1 VVSATNQSRAAM
13 TRRTGL
19 SLLALT
25 LALAGCG
32 SASGNRS
39 TTLRLEATQTSLTRI
54 LQSKQQR
61 STNDGGDAFITSS
74 DIAGGGLVQAYCV
87 ISERPHTDWCAVTV
101 VLPRG
106 QLSAQGVFLDAPRLS
121 GVIAL
126 LSGSGAYE
134 GATGTLASNGLSDR
148 SESITIRL
156 G

>member
-1 VVSATNQSRAAM
+1 VSGANQSRAAM
-13 TRRTGL
+13 TRRTRL
-19 SLLALT
+19 PLLLA

-32 SASGNRS
+32 TAPRNRS
-39 TTLRLEATQTSLTRI
+39 TTLRLDATQTSLTRI
-54 LQSKQQR
+54 LQSEQQR
-61 STNDGGDAFITSS
+61 STNDGGDAFIASS
-74 DIAGGGLVQAYCV
+74 DVTGGGYVQAYCV

-126 LSGSGAYE
+126 LSGSGTYE
-134 GATGTLASNGLSDR
+134 GATGTLASNGLSAR
-148 SESITIRL
+148 RESITIRL

>member
-1 VVSATNQSRAAM
+1 MSGANHRRAA
-13 TRRTGL
+13 TRGTGL

-54 LQSKQQR
+54 LQSKPQP
-61 STNDGGDAFITSS
+61 SGNDGGDAFITSS
-74 DIAGGGLVQAYCV
+74 DIAGGGYVQAYCV
-87 ISERPHTDWCAVTV
+87 TSERPHTDLCVVTV

-106 QLSAQGVFLDAPRLS
+106 QMSAQGVFLDAPRLS

-134 GATGTLASNGLSDR
+134 SATGTLASDGLSGR
-148 SESITIRL
+148 SLITQ
-156 G
+156 

>member
-39 TTLRLEATQTSLTRI
+39 TTLRLEATRTSLTRI
-54 LQSKQQR
+54 PQTEPSPR
-61 STNDGGDAFITSS
+61 NAGDAFITSS
-74 DIAGGGLVQAYCV
+74 DIAGGGLVEAYCV
-87 ISERPHTDWCAVTV
+87 ISDRPHTDWCAVTV

-134 GATGTLASNGLSDR
+134 GATGTLASDGLSGR
-148 SESITIRL
+148 RESITIRL

>member
-1 VVSATNQSRAAM
+1 VSATNQSRAAM

-25 LALAGCG
+25 LALALAGCG
-32 SASGNRS
+32 SASRNRS
-39 TTLRLEATQTSLTRI
+39 TLRLEATQTSLTRI
-54 LQSKQQR
+54 LQSKQER
-61 STNDGGDAFITSS
+61 SVNDGGDAFITSS

-101 VLPRG
+101 VLPQG
-106 QLSAQGVFLDAPRLS
+106 QLSAQGVFLDAPRLA

-134 GATGTLASNGLSDR
+134 DATGTLASDGLSDR